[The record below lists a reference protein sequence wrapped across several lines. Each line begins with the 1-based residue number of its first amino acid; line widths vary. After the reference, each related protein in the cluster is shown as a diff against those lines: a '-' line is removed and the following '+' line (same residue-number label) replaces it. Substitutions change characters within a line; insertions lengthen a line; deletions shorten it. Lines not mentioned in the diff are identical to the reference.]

1 MALKIVT
8 WNVNSIA
15 ARLPLATRWLE
26 SFSPE
31 QRPDIICLQEIKCVD
46 EKFPAA
52 DFAALGYQSL
62 VYGQPT
68 YNGVAILVKD
78 NMAAGISDIQKGL
91 PNDDETAQRRLLSAT
106 INGLRVVNVYIP
118 NGQAVGAEKYFY
130 KLDWLARLR
139 AYFDGLG
146 DASQPLVLLGDFNVA
161 PDPLDVYDP
170 AIWEGK
176 ILFSQPEKQALQ
188 VVKDWGLQDTF
199 RTLYPEVQAFSW
211 WDYRQAGYRRNLG
224 LRIDHIWVTQPLM
237 QVCREVIIDKEPR
250 GWERPSDHTPVIAA
264 FEMVK

>member
-52 DFAALGYQSL
+52 DFAALGYHSL

-78 NMAAGISDIQKGL
+78 DMAAGISDIQKGL
-91 PNDDETAQRRLLSAT
+91 PDDDETAQRRLLSAT

-139 AYFDGLG
+139 AYFDSLG

-161 PDPLDVYDP
+161 PGPLDVYDP

-264 FEMVK
+264 FEMAK

>member
-26 SFSPE
+26 TYPPQ

-52 DFAALGYQSL
+52 DFAALGYESL

-68 YNGVAILVKD
+68 YNGVAILVKTD
-78 NMAAGISDIQKGL
+78 MAAGISDIQKGL
-91 PNDDETAQRRLLSAT
+91 PDDDEGAQRRLLSAT

-118 NGQAVGAEKYFY
+118 NGQAVGAEKYYY

-139 AYFDGLG
+139 AYFDSLG
-146 DASQPLVLLGDFNVA
+146 DSSQPLVLLGDFNVA
-161 PDPLDVYDP
+161 PDPIDVYDP
-170 AIWEGK
+170 TVWDGK
-176 ILFSQPEKQALQ
+176 ILFSPPERQALQ
-188 VVKDWGLQDTF
+188 VVKDWGLEDTF
-199 RTLYPEVQAFSW
+199 RNLYPEVQAFSW

-224 LRIDHIWVTQPLM
+224 LRIDHIWVTKPLM
-237 QVCREVIIDKEPR
+237 QVCQEVIIDKEPR

-264 FEMVK
+264 FELVK